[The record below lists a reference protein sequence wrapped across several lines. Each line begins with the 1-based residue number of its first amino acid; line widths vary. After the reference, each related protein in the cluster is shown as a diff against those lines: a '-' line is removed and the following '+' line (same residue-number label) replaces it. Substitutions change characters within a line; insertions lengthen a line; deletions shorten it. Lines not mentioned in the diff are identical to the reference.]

1 MAEPLV
7 TGRVTVLASEQIPP
21 GDGKNCAASVKA
33 TEPNPAGPATRNVT
47 VTVTESP
54 GIVAKDPAERKS
66 RWFPAPS
73 AEKVQSDGFV
83 GETDAVPEAG
93 APLIVPLNVAVVR
106 VQPVGK
112 SAARTPV
119 NPGEGSGVIWT

>member
-7 TGRVTVLASEQIPP
+7 TGTVTVLANVQIPP
-21 GDGKNCAASVKA
+21 GDGPNCAPNVKA
-33 TEPNPAGPATRNVT
+33 TEPNPAAPPTRNVT
-47 VTVTESP
+47 VTVAESP

-73 AEKVQSDGFV
+73 AEKVQSEGFV
-83 GETDAVPEAG
+83 VETDAVPAAG
-93 APLIVPLNVAVVR
+93 APLIVPLYVAVVR

-119 NPGEGSGVIWT
+119 NPGEGSGVMLI